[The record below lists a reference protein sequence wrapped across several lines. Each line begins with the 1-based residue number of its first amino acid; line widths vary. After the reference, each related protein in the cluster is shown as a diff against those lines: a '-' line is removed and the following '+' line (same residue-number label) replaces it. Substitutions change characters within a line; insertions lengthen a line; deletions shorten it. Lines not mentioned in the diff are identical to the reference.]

1 MNWAIISIKKY
12 TSYQVEYKAPSNNN
26 EVNNV
31 LKYKAYPVKG
41 EHIGTISIPIL
52 NKTFPII
59 EGTSN
64 NELKHGVGHYIE
76 SVLPGVK
83 NNSVLSAH
91 RDTLFAEIG
100 KLKIGDSIII
110 NMDNQEYIYEVIN
123 TKIVKKDD
131 RTVIVPTE
139 EAILTL
145 TTCYPFNFIG
155 LSPDRYII
163 SSILINR

>member
-1 MNWAIISIKKY
+1 
-12 TSYQVEYKAPSNNN
+12 
-26 EVNNV
+26 
-31 LKYKAYPVKG
+31 
-41 EHIGTISIPIL
+41 
-52 NKTFPII
+52 
-59 EGTSN
+59 
-64 NELKHGVGHYIE
+64 
-76 SVLPGVK
+76 
-83 NNSVLSAH
+83 
-91 RDTLFAEIG
+91 
-100 KLKIGDSIII
+100 
-110 NMDNQEYIYEVIN
+110 MDNQEYIYEVIN